1 MNFEEFKQQVMEDL
15 PEALPERLSNA
26 EINPLQTEKKEL
38 KEIKKCVLKV
48 LPDAELSL
56 NPMRATITDRMQ
68 EAKKKKKEMQVQ
80 RDREP
85 RKQGGRK

>member
-1 MNFEEFKQQVMEDL
+1 M
-15 PEALPERLSNA
+15 
-26 EINPLQTEKKEL
+26 KEL

-56 NPMRATITDRMQ
+56 NPMRATITSRMQ
-68 EAKKKKKEMQVQ
+68 EAKEKKKEMQVQ

-85 RKQGGRK
+85 RKQKSNQER